1 METKIKALG
10 LQVSSTVVHSNGL
23 GKGKRQKDKHKIKI
37 NDNKK
42 KIKNKNIYSWVVG
55 SGENL

>member
-1 METKIKALG
+1 METKIKIKALG
-10 LQVSSTVVHSNGL
+10 LQGSSTVVHSNGL

-42 KIKNKNIYSWVVG
+42 TKYSWVVS

>member
-10 LQVSSTVVHSNGL
+10 LQGSSTVVHSNGL
-23 GKGKRQKDKHKIKI
+23 GKGKRQKDKHRIKI

-42 KIKNKNIYSWVVG
+42 TKIFMG
-55 SGENL
+55 C